1 MGVIDRL
8 WGFGYRRPSLLVVAA
23 PGAMD
28 VRWRVE
34 QEARSRGWTCV
45 DAPAHADV
53 LVVCGRGDE
62 TFTTAAGGVWD
73 ELPGPRARC
82 DVLDADNAG
91 PALDRAG
98 RELLDR
104 AARQREEWGRLG
116 APDIAPPGGGKAGL
130 GMAGMAMAGTGG
142 PETSLLEGDP
152 RRMDAPGGTLLGS
165 GMTETAAAAGMSGTQ
180 VPGDRAPGA
189 CVARTGTTPDI
200 PTTGT
205 DMGANSGMAGMDMA
219 GMDMPMPGGLPEAV
233 REDDRDGLKL
243 DVLHVQLG
251 PVLAHWPAGLVMSAS
266 MQGDVLQ
273 ATDFMLSA
281 NTAQSR
287 RDPAAAEPLATPVSR
302 GHLDQLRALLVLA
315 GDERRAR
322 LVTKLRDDPSRAS
335 QVGLFAAR
343 LRRARMLRRSLRGVG
358 VLHADTCAAHGFR
371 SPLAPAGSDAEQ
383 RLFLLADAAR
393 DGAPPGPVPS
403 PGLLADAV
411 AGLELTEARLTV
423 ASLCPAD
430 LTWAAAGASQTWQAA
445 GG

>member
-8 WGFGYRRPSLLVVAA
+8 WDFGYRRPSMLLVAV
-23 PGAMD
+23 PGATD

-62 TFTTAAGGVWD
+62 TFTTAVGGVWD

-82 DVLDADNAG
+82 DVLDADKAG
-91 PALDRAG
+91 PALDGAG

-104 AARQREEWGRLG
+104 AARQREERGRPG
-116 APDIAPPGGGKAGL
+116 ALDIAPLEGGKIGL
-130 GMAGMAMAGTGG
+130 GMAGMAMAGTGA
-142 PETSLLEGDP
+142 PETSLPEGDP
-152 RRMDAPGGTLLGS
+152 RRTDPPGGTVLGS
-165 GMTETAAAAGMSGTQ
+165 GMTETVAAAGMRGTP
-180 VPGDRAPGA
+180 VPGDGAPKA
-189 CVARTGTTPDI
+189 CVAMTGPTPET

-205 DMGANSGMAGMDMA
+205 DMPGMDMG

-273 ATDFMLSA
+273 ATNFMLSA

-383 RLFLLADAAR
+383 RMLLLADAAR

-411 AGLELTEARLTV
+411 TGLELTEARLTV

-430 LTWAAAGASQTWQAA
+430 VAWAAAGASQTWQAA